1 MELKETKALEHN
13 GLVKSVCDEL
23 GIKELVDN
31 LLPPNSEMKL
41 SHGERVIA
49 MILNGLG
56 FHSEALY
63 LSPSFFDHLPLE
75 ILFGKEVQAEWL
87 NDDALGRTLDA
98 IDAAGSDVIFSR
110 IAFAACKKAGV
121 NSKFQHHD
129 TSVMQLAGKYDD
141 GVELVRF
148 GRPKN
153 GKKGVKQFLIS
164 LMVSNDGGIPL
175 LASAIPGDSSDKTH
189 FRKVITKL
197 KNEIKDST
205 EDIYHVADSALYTKE
220 TLIELASSPMKFITR
235 VPYALKAS
243 REAFL
248 KNLNFTEIDENY
260 SYCELENDY
269 AGVKQRWILVL
280 SQHAK
285 KKEALTLHKAIRK
298 ERKEI
303 RIKLKKLKATEYACA
318 SDAEAAL
325 LSLEKCFKFHKIK
338 DSSVEECGVRKK
350 YFKIQA
356 RSMVCKL
363 KCAEARLGLGKF
375 IVATNELNASKLN
388 PEEILNYYKDQGKVE
403 RGFRFLHDPLCMA
416 DAVFLK
422 KESRIRALVVIMCL
436 CLLVY
441 AIAEKKLRKILVETG
456 NTIPSQTKKPTQK
469 PTMKWVFKLFRNI
482 QVAYIIDNDRLLKQ
496 IVNLKPAA
504 KTLVGILQLHLKR
517 FYDLAPVG
525 CGM

>member
-1 MELKETKALEHN
+1 MELIESKALEHN

-41 SHGERVIA
+41 THGERLIA

-75 ILFGKEVQAEWL
+75 ILFGKEIQAEWL

-129 TSVMQLAGKYDD
+129 TSVMQLAGKYDE

-189 FRKVITKL
+189 FREVITKL
-197 KNEIKDST
+197 KNEMKEST

-220 TLIELASSPMKFITR
+220 TLVELASSPMKFITR
-235 VPYALKAS
+235 VPYALKVAK
-243 REAFL
+243 EACL
-248 KNLNFTEIDENY
+248 KHLEFTEIDENY
-260 SYCELENDY
+260 SYSEFENDY

-280 SQHAK
+280 SEHAK

-303 RIKLKKLKATEYACA
+303 RTQLKKLKATDYACA
-318 SDAEAAL
+318 SDAETAL
-325 LSLEKCFKFHKIK
+325 IKLEKGFKFHRIK
-338 DSSVEECGVRKK
+338 DYSVEERGVRKK
-350 YFKIQA
+350 CFKIQS
-356 RSMVCKL
+356 RSTICKRKL
-363 KCAEARLGLGKF
+363 EPARLGLGKF
-375 IVATNELNASKLN
+375 IVATNELDTAKLN

-403 RGFRFLHDPLCMA
+403 RGFRFLNNPLCMA

-422 KESRIRALVVIMCL
+422 KESRIRALVVVMCL

-456 NTIPSQTKKPTQK
+456 ETIPSQTKKPTQK

-482 QVAYIIDNDRLLKQ
+482 QVAYILHNDRLSKQ
-496 IVNLKPAA
+496 IINLKPAA
-504 KTLVGILQLHLKR
+504 KTLVSILQLHLKR
-517 FYDLAPVG
+517 FYEFTPEG